1 MNYKVKKIA
10 KSIIVLIIFLLL
22 SYLTKNILS
31 GIACLM
37 IKGLLD
43 YFFPNIIN
51 SVYDSLF
58 KLFNCATWKKSQK
71 NLEKNGELQEDTI
84 IRISFA
90 YLFRIKIDGKYFLV
104 QNTRTSKYQP
114 VGGAYKF
121 NKEEAVY
128 LSKYF
133 NVENDDC
140 IPVDKVTKRDYRLLV
155 KNKYLRDFIE
165 RFDKT
170 KNREDIYDLSR
181 EFEEE
186 IFNTNI
192 LKKEDFGELSYKYLG
207 RHFTEI
213 TETSFKPFE
222 LLLADI
228 VEVILTDE
236 QEGKF
241 RDIMSK
247 KSNLYTFA
255 TAEEIKRCGI
265 NVGTNNLN
273 DIIANHTF
281 KIISENSDLLTMK
294 NKFKETFTIKM

>member
-1 MNYKVKKIA
+1 M
-10 KSIIVLIIFLLL
+10 IVFAIVIH
-22 SYLTKNILS
+22 LTEKYLS
-31 GIACLM
+31 GILASPILVFLYRFFDKS
-37 IKGLLD
+37 IDSVLD
-43 YFFPNIIN
+43 SFFTI
-51 SVYDSLF
+51 F
-58 KLFNCATWKKSQK
+58 KRSNWKKSQK
-71 NLEKNGELQEDTI
+71 DLEKEGKLQEETV

-90 YLFRIKIDGKYFLV
+90 YIFRIKIDGKYFLV
-104 QNTRTSKYQP
+104 KNTRTSKYQP

-128 LSKYF
+128 LSEHF
-133 NVENDDC
+133 HVENDDC

-155 KNKYLRDFIE
+155 KNKYLRDFIK
-165 RFDKT
+165 RFNKT

-192 LKKEDFGELSYKYLG
+192 LKKEDFGELSYKYIG

-236 QEGKF
+236 QEVKF